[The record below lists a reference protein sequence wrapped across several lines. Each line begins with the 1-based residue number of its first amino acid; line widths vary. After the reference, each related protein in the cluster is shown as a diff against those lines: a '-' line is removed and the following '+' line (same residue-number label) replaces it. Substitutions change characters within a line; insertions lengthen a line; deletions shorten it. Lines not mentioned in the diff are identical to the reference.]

1 MEILRQAGG
10 VHIQAGTGVRPT
22 ICNTKR
28 GDHLGKKLIFIYFFI
43 YKKILAIPSE
53 CRVSSARDGT
63 HAIPVTRDS
72 RDKPKPYPT
81 EPQGNSTT
89 LLFKNVIK
97 QAVFML
103 FNDKIG
109 EKTKGTE
116 VT

>member
-1 MEILRQAGG
+1 MATLSAC
-10 VHIQAGTGVRPT
+10 T
-22 ICNTKR
+22 I
-28 GDHLGKKLIFIYFFI
+28 
-43 YKKILAIPSE
+43 SW
-53 CRVSSARDGT
+53 ARDGT

-72 RDKPKPYPT
+72 RDKPEPYPA